1 MVQYLWYAAIGCS
14 LVAMRY
20 FSSIA
25 ASSFISELLLITY
38 MYTYMYMYYIIH
50 HIAGFIGERFN
61 LAILKKKKRQIK
73 IPFPLETPFNIM
85 GMHGPTTRGKI
96 AKI

>member
-1 MVQYLWYAAIGCS
+1 MICGYWLFTGSNEIFLLDCGIIFHLRTLTNYLHVHIHVHVLY
-14 LVAMRY
+14 
-20 FSSIA
+20 
-25 ASSFISELLLITY
+25 
-38 MYTYMYMYYIIH
+38 IH